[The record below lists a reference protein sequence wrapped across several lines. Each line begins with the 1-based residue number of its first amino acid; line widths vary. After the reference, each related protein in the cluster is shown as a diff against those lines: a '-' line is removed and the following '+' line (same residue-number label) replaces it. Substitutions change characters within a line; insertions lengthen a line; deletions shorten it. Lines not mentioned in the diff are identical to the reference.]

1 MVNILILD
9 TVIAMGQLE
18 SSYIKLGAGQGKKM
32 EKGEEEGEGR
42 REPETKKESKRQED
56 RKDKRQRK
64 EGLFSSISWK
74 GRRCAD
80 NQTTDW
86 PAWYH
91 GWCRKTEVEQKLKEG
106 PQGLF
111 IVKNSTEFPGDL
123 TLCVAY
129 RGEVLYFRVRREGS
143 SYTIDNKELFKD
155 VRNILLQCLFLL

>member
-1 MVNILILD
+1 MVNIVILH
-9 TVIAMGQLE
+9 TVIVMGQLE
-18 SSYIKLGAGQGKKM
+18 RSYAKLGAGRSKKM
-32 EKGEEEGEGR
+32 EKGEGEGR
-42 REPETKKESKRQED
+42 KESETKRESTVQED
-56 RKDKRQRK
+56 RKEKRQRK
-64 EGLFSSISWK
+64 ESLFSSISWK
-74 GRRCAD
+74 GHRSTD
-80 NQTTDW
+80 NQTSDW

-155 VRNILLQCLFLL
+155 VRNILLQCLFSL